1 MRVLVLTSADRA
13 LDNRSLWSSLRMHY
27 DVEIRY
33 LDKSQQRRLRSYFA
47 TQDIGCYERIILDL
61 MFKHICTQSRFL
73 GSLPS
78 LTLYEEDAYLDFM
91 PGSKWRGHFVRF
103 YKRLPGV
110 RVIST
115 GFIVTQ
121 HLRTAGIDAHFI
133 PKGFDPARMNL
144 RGCKRDIE
152 LGFIGR
158 LGSGAYTARRTLLE
172 ALAAVEPLQT
182 MRTHSAE
189 EYVQT
194 LNRIRIFVSADIGL
208 SEYMA
213 KNFESMACGCLLLA
227 KRQGQGEEESLGL
240 GDGVNLL
247 LYDDLDSLRKRLAW
261 ARENPELADAIALRG
276 REHVVA
282 HNSYEKLAS
291 KVAAVISA
299 SFIKVP
305 SLPWWKFW

>member
-13 LDNRSLWSSLRMHY
+13 LDNRNLWSSLGMHG
-27 DVEIRY
+27 DVEIRF
-33 LDKSQQRRLRSYFA
+33 LDKSQQRRLKAYFS
-47 TQDIGCYERIILDL
+47 TQDVNGYERIVLDL
-61 MFKHICTQSRFL
+61 MFKHIWTQSRFL
-73 GSLPS
+73 RSLPS

-103 YKRLPGV
+103 YKQLPGL

-115 GFIVTQ
+115 GFVVTQ
-121 HLRTAGIDAHFI
+121 HLRAAGVDAHFI
-133 PKGFDPARMNL
+133 PKGFDPARMQVQD
-144 RGCKRDIE
+144 RKRDIE
-152 LGFIGR
+152 LGFVGR
-158 LGSGAYTARRTLLE
+158 LGSAAYTARRALLE
-172 ALAAVEPLQT
+172 ALAAVEPLQI
-182 MRTHSAE
+182 MRTHSAD

-194 LNRIRIFVSADIGL
+194 LNRIRIFVSADVGL

-227 KRQGQGEEESLGL
+227 KRQGQGEENALGL
-240 GDGVNLL
+240 EDGVNLL

-261 ARENPELADAIALRG
+261 ARENPELAGAVALRG
-276 REHVVA
+276 REHVLA
-282 HNSYEKLAS
+282 HNAYEKLAS

-299 SFIKVP
+299 PFATVP

>member
-1 MRVLVLTSADRA
+1 MRVLVLTSADRS
-13 LDNRSLWSSLRMHY
+13 LDNRSLWSSLKMHG
-27 DVEIRY
+27 DVEIRF
-33 LDKSQQRRLRSYFA
+33 LDKSQQRRLSSYFS
-47 TQDIGCYERIILDL
+47 TYDLSGYERVVLDL
-61 MFKHICTQSRFL
+61 MFKHICSQSRSL
-73 GSLPS
+73 RSLPS

-91 PGSKWRGHFVRF
+91 PGSKWRGQFVSF
-103 YKRLPGV
+103 YRKLPGL

-115 GFIVTQ
+115 GYTVTQ
-121 HLRTAGIDAHFI
+121 HLRAAGVDAHFI
-133 PKGFDPARMNL
+133 PKGFDPARMEINE
-144 RGCKRDIE
+144 GERDIE

-158 LGSGAYTARRTLLE
+158 LGSSAYSARRSLLE
-172 ALAAVEPLQT
+172 ALAAVEPLQI
-182 MRTHSAE
+182 MRTHSAD

-240 GDGVNLL
+240 EDGVNLL

-282 HNSYEKLAS
+282 HNSYDKLAS